1 MPDRRR
7 ASSLLILLV
16 AAVAAI
22 STGCSRQKT
31 DAWSGYA
38 EGETLYISAPVAGRL
53 QELGVQSGQQVA
65 QNAALFALDASLQRA
80 ADSEAA
86 AKAQSAQAQ
95 ARDADKGKRAQ
106 ELAISEAQLKQARSQ
121 LQLANTELKRRQELA
136 AQGFYAPAQVEDAAL
151 QARTARERVAE
162 LEAALQTAKLPAR
175 EDERTSAR
183 ALAAA
188 AESGQAQTDWQ
199 LQQTAQHAPAA
210 GIVTD
215 VYFRPGEWVNAG
227 QPVIA
232 LLPPAQRKARFY
244 VPEAELGKLQMGQV
258 VHISCDGCGA
268 AIPAKITYIA
278 PQAEYT
284 PPVIYSNEQRNK
296 LVFLVEARPDKAEDA
311 VRLHPGQPLGVNP

>member
-1 MPDRRR
+1 MKMRRPDRWTL
-7 ASSLLILLV
+7 ALA
-16 AAVAAI
+16 AAVAVFTAA
-22 STGCSRQKT
+22 CSQQKT

-53 QELGVQSGQQVA
+53 QQLAVQSGQQVA
-65 QNAALFALDASLQRA
+65 QDAALFALDASLQRA

-86 AKAQSAQAQ
+86 ARAQSAQAQ
-95 ARDADKGKRAQ
+95 ARDTDKGKRAQ
-106 ELAISEAQLKQARSQ
+106 ELAISEAQLRQAHSQ
-121 LQLANTELKRRQELA
+121 LQLATTELKRRQELA

-151 QARTARERVAE
+151 QARTAREHVAE
-162 LEAALQTAKLPAR
+162 LEAALQTARLPAR
-175 EDERTSAR
+175 EDERSSAR

-188 AESGQAQTDWQ
+188 AESSQAQTDWQ

-210 GIVTD
+210 GVITD
-215 VYFRPGEWVNAG
+215 VFFRPGEWVAAG
-227 QPVIA
+227 QPVVA

-244 VPEAELGKLQMGQV
+244 VPEAELGKLQMGQAV
-258 VHISCDGCGA
+258 QLKCDGCGA
-268 AIPAKITYIA
+268 AIAARITYIA

-311 VRLHPGQPLGVNP
+311 VRLHPGQPLGVSP